1 MFASKRVTGHQEALA
16 LLNCL
21 RVPARLN
28 TTETA
33 VLLGFQEH
41 DITPLVAAKLLTPL
55 GKPAPNAPKYFASVD
70 VLECAQNRTWLEQ
83 ATKTLARHWRKK
95 NDAKRESRLGLV
107 FDDSADSGA

>member
-1 MFASKRVTGHQEALA
+1 MIAGKRIQTHQEAVA

-33 VLLGFQEH
+33 VLLGFHEH
-41 DITPLVAAKLLTPL
+41 DIAPLVAARLISPL

-70 VLECAQNRTWLEQ
+70 VLECAQNRSWLEQ
-83 ATKTLARHWRKK
+83 ATKTLSRHWLKK
-95 NDAKRESRLGLV
+95 NQAKRAARLPFLLEDEGT
-107 FDDSADSGA
+107 APA